1 MFIRWHVYAAA
12 KQWEGAF
19 EIAQTLVKV
28 VPDQP
33 EAWIH
38 RAYAAR
44 RIQGGSVQVA
54 WDALLPAAGKF
65 PKEPIIAFNLA
76 CYACQMG
83 RLQEARDWL
92 RKAISI
98 GDSKRIKLMAMEE
111 KDLEPLWKEI
121 GKPNGF

>member
-1 MFIRWHVYAAA
+1 MEPLDPPYSHHLNAAEGWLELGNHLEANAELEKISPPLRAHPAVLFIRWHVYAAA

-44 RIQGGSVQVA
+44 RIQGGSVQAA

-65 PKEPIIAFNLA
+65 PKEPIIA
-76 CYACQMG
+76 
-83 RLQEARDWL
+83 
-92 RKAISI
+92 
-98 GDSKRIKLMAMEE
+98 
-111 KDLEPLWKEI
+111 
-121 GKPNGF
+121 